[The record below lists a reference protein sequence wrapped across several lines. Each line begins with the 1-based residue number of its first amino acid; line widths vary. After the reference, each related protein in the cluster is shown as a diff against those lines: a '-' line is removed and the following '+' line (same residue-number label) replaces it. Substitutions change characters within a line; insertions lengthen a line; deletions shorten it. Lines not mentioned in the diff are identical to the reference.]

1 MPVTINGDGSIAGL
15 AAGGLPSG
23 SVTDATI
30 AGMSASK
37 LSGGTIPAS
46 TMPVGSV
53 IQRVKV
59 ERGGNAGTTD
69 VSRNT
74 NGGWDD
80 VNTVSFTPFYSNS
93 IINMYMNYSVGAQ
106 ANADFYFRFAY
117 QPSGGSDTEIE
128 RTGIQRVNDAQD
140 ALSSRFAW
148 THQYVQGN
156 TTAYTY
162 KLQGYKAGGGSAVVW
177 YHTYGAG
184 ATRIFEITEIKQ

>member
-1 MPVTINGDGSIAGL
+1 MSITFHADGTITG
-15 AAGGLPSG
+15 
-23 SVTDATI
+23 
-30 AGMSASK
+30 SK
-37 LSGGTIPAS
+37 LTLPEGSGCKGA
-46 TMPVGSV
+46 V

-117 QPSGGSDTEIE
+117 LPSGGSDTEIE
-128 RTGIQRVNDAQD
+128 RTGIQRVNDYQD

-156 TTAYTY
+156 TSTYTY
-162 KLQGYKAGGGSAVVW
+162 KLQGYKNGGGSAVIW
-177 YHTYGAG
+177 YLTYGS
-184 ATRIFEITEIKQ
+184 ATTSIFEITEIKQ

>member
-1 MPVTINGDGSIAGL
+1 MSITFHADGTITG
-15 AAGGLPSG
+15 
-23 SVTDATI
+23 
-30 AGMSASK
+30 SK
-37 LSGGTIPAS
+37 LTLPEGSGCKGA
-46 TMPVGSV
+46 V

-59 ERGGNAGTTD
+59 ERGGNAGTAD

-128 RTGIQRVNDAQD
+128 RTGIQKPTQTQD
-140 ALSSRFAW
+140 ALSTRFSF
-148 THQYVQGN
+148 THQWVQGN
-156 TTAYTY
+156 TSTYTY
-162 KLQGYKAGGGSAVVW
+162 KLQGYKTGGGGAVIW
-177 YHTYGAG
+177 YHTYGS
-184 ATRIFEITEIKQ
+184 ATTSIFEITEIRQ

>member
-1 MPVTINGDGSIAGL
+1 MSLTFHANGTITG
-15 AAGGLPSG
+15 
-23 SVTDATI
+23 
-30 AGMSASK
+30 SK
-37 LSGGTIPAS
+37 LTLPEGSGCKGA
-46 TMPVGSV
+46 V

-59 ERGGNAGTTD
+59 ERGGNAGTAD

-128 RTGIQRVNDAQD
+128 RTGIQKPTQTQD
-140 ALSSRFAW
+140 AISTRFSF
-148 THQYVQGN
+148 THQWVQGN
-156 TTAYTY
+156 TSTYTY
-162 KLQGYKAGGGSAVVW
+162 KLQGYKTGGGGAVIW
-177 YHTYGAG
+177 YHTYGS
-184 ATRIFEITEIKQ
+184 ATTSIFEITEIRQ

>member
-1 MPVTINGDGSIAGL
+1 MSITFHADGTITG
-15 AAGGLPSG
+15 
-23 SVTDATI
+23 
-30 AGMSASK
+30 SK
-37 LSGGTIPAS
+37 LTLPEGSGCKGA
-46 TMPVGSV
+46 V
-53 IQRVKV
+53 IQRVKG

-106 ANADFYFRFAY
+106 AGADFYFRFAY
-117 QPSGGSDTEIE
+117 LPSGGSDTEIE

-148 THQYVQGN
+148 SHQWVQGN
-156 TTAYTY
+156 TSTYTY
-162 KLQGYKAGGGSAVVW
+162 KLQGYKESGGSSNTIW
-177 YHTYGAG
+177 YHTYGA
-184 ATRIFEITEIKQ
+184 ATTSIFEITEIKQ

>member
-1 MPVTINGDGSIAGL
+1 MSLTFHANGLITGSKI
-15 AAGGLPSG
+15 
-23 SVTDATI
+23 
-30 AGMSASK
+30 
-37 LSGGTIPAS
+37 
-46 TMPVGSV
+46 TMPEGSGCKGAV

-69 VSRNT
+69 VSRNS

-128 RTGIQRVNDAQD
+128 RTGIQRITDTQD
-140 ALSSRFAW
+140 ALSTRFAW
-148 THQYVQGN
+148 SHQWVQGN
-156 TTAYTY
+156 TSAYTY
-162 KLQGYKAGGGSAVVW
+162 KLQGYKNGGGGAVLW
-177 YHTYGAG
+177 YHTYGSQ
-184 ATRIFEITEIKQ
+184 TTSIFEITEIKQ

>member
-1 MPVTINGDGSIAGL
+1 MSITFHADGTITG
-15 AAGGLPSG
+15 
-23 SVTDATI
+23 
-30 AGMSASK
+30 SK
-37 LSGGTIPAS
+37 LTLPEGSGCKGA
-46 TMPVGSV
+46 V

-59 ERGGNAGTTD
+59 ERGGNAGTAD

-106 ANADFYFRFAY
+106 AGADFYFRFAY

-156 TTAYTY
+156 TSTYTY
-162 KLQGYKAGGGSAVVW
+162 KLQGYKNGGGSAVIW
-177 YHTYGAG
+177 YHTYGS
-184 ATRIFEITEIKQ
+184 ATTSIFEITEIKQ

>member
-1 MPVTINGDGSIAGL
+1 MSLTFHANGLITGSKI
-15 AAGGLPSG
+15 
-23 SVTDATI
+23 
-30 AGMSASK
+30 
-37 LSGGTIPAS
+37 
-46 TMPVGSV
+46 TMPEGSGCKGAV

-128 RTGIQRVNDAQD
+128 RTGIQKVTDTQD
-140 ALSSRFAW
+140 ALSTRFSF
-148 THQYVQGN
+148 THQWVQGN
-156 TTAYTY
+156 TSTYTY
-162 KLQGYKAGGGSAVVW
+162 KLQGYKNGGGSAIIW
-177 YHTYGAG
+177 YHTYGAS
-184 ATRIFEITEIKQ
+184 TTSIFEITEIKQ

>member
-1 MPVTINGDGSIAGL
+1 MSLTFHANGLITGSKI
-15 AAGGLPSG
+15 
-23 SVTDATI
+23 
-30 AGMSASK
+30 
-37 LSGGTIPAS
+37 
-46 TMPVGSV
+46 TMPEGSGCKGAV

-106 ANADFYFRFAY
+106 NGAHFYFRFAY

-128 RTGIQRVNDAQD
+128 RTGLQKVTDTQD
-140 ALSSRFAW
+140 ALSTRFAW
-148 THQYVQGN
+148 SHQWVQGN
-156 TTAYTY
+156 INTYTY
-162 KLQGYKAGGGSAVVW
+162 KLQGYKNGGGSAVLW
-177 YHTYGAG
+177 YHTYGS
-184 ATRIFEITEIKQ
+184 ATTSIFEITEIKQ